1 MNDIASDPGGKPS
14 KTPRKSAPRSTRAAV
29 DARVE
34 IIADLMVDGRWLGR
48 RSAKELAKTWSV
60 SVNAVHEYASTAS
73 TLVRVSI
80 GTPEEILVRILA
92 SLDRI
97 ATLALHK
104 GKYDAAIKANLGLAT
119 VLGLNAPT
127 RVKSELSGPDGGPIQ
142 TSNAVI
148 ILPPLEPEPD

>member
-1 MNDIASDPGGKPS
+1 MSEIVSDPSGEPS
-14 KTPRKSAPRSTRAAV
+14 KTPRKPAPRSTRAAV

-48 RSAKELAKTWSV
+48 RSAKELASRWSV

-80 GTPEEILVRILA
+80 GSPEEILVRICA

-104 GKYDAAIKANLGLAT
+104 GKYDAAIKANLGLAD
-119 VLGLNAPT
+119 VLGLKAPT
-127 RVKSELSGPDGGPIQ
+127 KSKTELSGPDGGPIQ
-142 TSNAVI
+142 TAGVVV
-148 ILPPLEPEPD
+148 LPPLDPEE

>member
-1 MNDIASDPGGKPS
+1 MDSAPESPKKRKP
-14 KTPRKSAPRSTRAAV
+14 APRSTRAAV

-104 GKYDAAIKANLGLAT
+104 GKYDAAIKANLGLAE
-119 VLGLNAPT
+119 VLGLKAPIRSKT
-127 RVKSELSGPDGGPIQ
+127 ELSGPEGGPVQ
-142 TSNAVI
+142 VSSVVV
-148 ILPPLEPEPD
+148 LPPVDPEE